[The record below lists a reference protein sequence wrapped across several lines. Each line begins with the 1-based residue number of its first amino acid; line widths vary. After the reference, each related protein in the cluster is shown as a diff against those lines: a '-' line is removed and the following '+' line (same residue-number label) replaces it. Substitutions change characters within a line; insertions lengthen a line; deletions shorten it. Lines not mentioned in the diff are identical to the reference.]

1 MSALAP
7 VLEALTILIAED
19 SAADRL
25 LLASIIR
32 RQGHQALT
40 VSNGAEAIEVFAR
53 ERPQLVLMDALMP
66 VMDGFEAARQIKQ
79 LAGEALVPII
89 FLTSLRESEALAQCL
104 DAGGDDFLP
113 KPYNPLILAAKINAM
128 DRLRRLQ
135 ATVLQQRDLIAR
147 HHEHLMHEQRAA
159 KAVFDKVAHSGCIN
173 AAPNIRYLQSPYA
186 LFNGDLL
193 LAAYTPSGDMHVL
206 LGDFTGHGLPA
217 AIGAMPLAEVFY
229 GMTAK
234 GYGLTQTLR
243 EMNAKLK
250 RILPVDMFC
259 CATLLCL
266 SAQRR
271 AVEVWNG
278 GMPEGYVH
286 EVATGRRT
294 PLMSRHLPLGV
305 LSAEAFDDST
315 EVWPMALGDRVFL
328 LSDGVLDTADANDQL
343 FGAERLQQVFA
354 ANREPDRLF
363 EDIEQALA
371 AFRGQ
376 ARDDVSMVEIT
387 LQAGQP
393 LRAAEPMYADSGQ
406 SCPLDWSVS
415 FEFRAQTL
423 RTYNPLP
430 YLLQLLLE
438 IHGLREQSGALY
450 SVMAEVYSNAL
461 EHGVLGLDSRLK
473 RDAQGF
479 AQYYRQR
486 HERLAQL
493 DSGYVRVHMQV
504 VPTDKGGKLTLRLE
518 DSGQGFDVEQ
528 ELARPVDI
536 DRLSGRGLSLVRQ
549 LSSAVGWSDGGRT
562 VCVEFCWAA
571 LA

>member
-1 MSALAP
+1 LSALAP

-32 RQGHQALT
+32 RQGHQVLT

-135 ATVLQQRDLIAR
+135 ATVLQQRDLIAK

-393 LRAAEPMYADSGQ
+393 LRTAEPMYADSGQ

-450 SVMAEVYSNAL
+450 SVMAELYSNAL

-479 AQYYRQR
+479 AQYYHQR

-493 DSGYVRVHMQV
+493 DSGYVRVHVQV

-549 LSSAVGWSDGGRT
+549 LSSAVGWSDGGRS
-562 VCVEFCWAA
+562 VCVEFCWEA

>member
-1 MSALAP
+1 LSALAP

-147 HHEHLMHEQRAA
+147 HHEHLLHEQRAA

-438 IHGLREQSGALY
+438 IHGLRAQSGALY
-450 SVMAEVYSNAL
+450 SVMAELYSNAL

>member
-32 RQGHQALT
+32 RQGHQVLT

-147 HHEHLMHEQRAA
+147 HHEHLLHEQRAA

-193 LAAYTPSGDMHVL
+193 LAAYTPSGDMHVM

-393 LRAAEPMYADSGQ
+393 LRAAEPMYADSGR

-438 IHGLREQSGALY
+438 IHGLRAQSGALY
-450 SVMAEVYSNAL
+450 SVMAELYSNAL

-493 DSGYVRVHMQV
+493 DSGYVRVHVQV

>member
-32 RQGHQALT
+32 RQGHQVLT

-450 SVMAEVYSNAL
+450 SVMAELYSNAL

>member
-32 RQGHQALT
+32 RQGHQVLT

-193 LAAYTPSGDMHVL
+193 LAAYTPSGDMHVM

-315 EVWPMALGDRVFL
+315 EVWPMALGERVFL

-393 LRAAEPMYADSGQ
+393 LRASEPMYADSGR

-438 IHGLREQSGALY
+438 IHGLRAQSGALY
-450 SVMAEVYSNAL
+450 SVMAELYSNAL

-493 DSGYVRVHMQV
+493 DSGYVRVHVQV

>member
-438 IHGLREQSGALY
+438 IHGLRAQSGALY
-450 SVMAEVYSNAL
+450 SVMAELYSNAL

-493 DSGYVRVHMQV
+493 DSGYVRVHVQV